1 MKQQKISQS
10 GHTHRAK
17 LPPAK
22 THTRIHTEQERRAHR
37 VTRASVRPAQSTKKS
52 TTRNLHFQRHQSHSN
67 HHYRRHNHQV
77 KYPPVVPCDSCS
89 CCVLVLGSPR
99 KYAMLAWVSSLFG
112 LLSCSRF
119 LSLSLSLHC
128 RVETM
133 MLLDDTATSRRCQ
146 QVRRSFFIPFAR
158 ARPLLLCV
166 CVGIWVCVCAFRSG
180 RESNRDRVTR
190 RGCWRLRCIVL
201 FSAPGTH

>member
-10 GHTHRAK
+10 GHTHQAK

-52 TTRNLHFQRHQSHSN
+52 TTRNLHFQRNQSHSN

-119 LSLSLSLHC
+119 LSLFLSLHC

-133 MLLDDTATSRRCQ
+133 MLLDATATSRRCQ
-146 QVRRSFFIPFAR
+146 QVRRSFFIFIPFAR

-166 CVGIWVCVCAFRSG
+166 CVRVWEYGCVCVRFG
-180 RESNRDRVTR
+180 RGEQGQYIQSNTSWMLTSSLYSFV
-190 RGCWRLRCIVL
+190 
-201 FSAPGTH
+201 